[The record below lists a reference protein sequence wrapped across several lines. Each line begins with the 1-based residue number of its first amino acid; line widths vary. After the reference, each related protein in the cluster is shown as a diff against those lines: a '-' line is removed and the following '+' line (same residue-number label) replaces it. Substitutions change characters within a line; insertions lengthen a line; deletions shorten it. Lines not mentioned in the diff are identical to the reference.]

1 MGTDAEP
8 RPVACCESLSS
19 LPRVSRGT
27 PNPAESRWKTND
39 WFDATPEWTRGLRF
53 TGVTE
58 GWPGRGGAVGRCGR
72 CPEPPPPFPNA
83 TALFSPF
90 HMPPGIHPQ
99 PEPEQ

>member
-8 RPVACCESLSS
+8 PPAACCESLPS

-39 WFDATPEWTRGLRF
+39 WFEATPERTRGLRF
-53 TGVTE
+53 TGVIV
-58 GWPGRGGAVGRCGR
+58 GWPARGGAVGRCGR
-72 CPEPPPPFPNA
+72 RPEAPPFPKA
-83 TALFSPF
+83 MALFSPYQE
-90 HMPPGIHPQ
+90 PPGIHPQ